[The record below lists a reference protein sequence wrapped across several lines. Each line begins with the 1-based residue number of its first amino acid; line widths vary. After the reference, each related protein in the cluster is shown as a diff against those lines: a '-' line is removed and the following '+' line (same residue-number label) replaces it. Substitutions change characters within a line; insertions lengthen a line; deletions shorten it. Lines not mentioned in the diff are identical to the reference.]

1 MNRIQAKEKI
11 NKLLKLANDKGATE
25 SERST
30 ALEMA
35 NKIASK
41 HGYKIQKVAPQNST
55 SDKFEEILNN
65 IRYNSKKIQ
74 KNRYEFDL
82 NCFNKKHVT
91 AFINIIGFNDYF
103 FTGKKTV
110 IIYTYKKFDVE
121 AFKKFYKDFVSHY
134 YKGLKKLNMKEKD
147 IFAAFFNYIE
157 AGYRH
162 ENITAVSDFMK
173 MAFNMG
179 IELSYIMNK
188 EV

>member
-1 MNRIQAKEKI
+1 MDRIQAKEKI

-41 HGYKIQKVAPQNST
+41 HGYKIQKAAPQNST
-55 SDKFEEILNN
+55 SDRFNEILNN
-65 IRYNSKKIQ
+65 IRYNTRNIQ

-82 NCFNKKHVT
+82 NCFNKKHVI
-91 AFINIIGFNDYF
+91 AFMNIIGFNDYF

-110 IIYTYKKFDVE
+110 IIYTYKNFDVE

-134 YKGLKKLNMKEKD
+134 YRGLKKLGLKEKD
-147 IFAAFFNYIE
+147 IFVFFFNYIE
-157 AGYRH
+157 SGYRH
-162 ENITAVSDFMK
+162 ENVKIESNFGR

-179 IELSYIMNK
+179 LELSYIMNK